1 MSKDSKL
8 ATLYKDTFTEIKL
21 EKEHDYNYLKAVHEQ
36 FDKFKDS
43 DYMLGK
49 PKSRHDLKD
58 DEYQTEDDIM
68 STELS
73 DADANELYKRY
84 KLATYEV
91 KETREALE
99 EKQEKM
105 IMQMQQT
112 EKEAEGAMFDEES
125 TRQIRTV
132 SHKIFKKKMFESE
145 LEKKI
150 AEVRLLHSLKKL
162 SLEDI
167 LNEDDPILDRSF
179 SPFQQM
185 TRQVRNDP

>member
-1 MSKDSKL
+1 M
-8 ATLYKDTFTEIKL
+8 
-21 EKEHDYNYLKAVHEQ
+21 HEQ

-43 DYMLGK
+43 DFMLGK